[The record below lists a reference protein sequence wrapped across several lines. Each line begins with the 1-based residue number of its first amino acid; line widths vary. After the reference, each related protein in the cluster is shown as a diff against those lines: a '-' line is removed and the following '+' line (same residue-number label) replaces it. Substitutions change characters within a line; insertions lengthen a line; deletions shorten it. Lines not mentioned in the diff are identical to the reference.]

1 MIKMGLKDYPD
12 VTLANGQVVNLGLI
26 GPTDALRC
34 ILIEL
39 MEIRKRLAP
48 KPQEKVLIE
57 EWTGLA

>member
-1 MIKMGLKDYPD
+1 MIKLGLKDYPD

-39 MEIRKRLAP
+39 MAIRERLGP

-57 EWTGLA
+57 EWTGLD